1 MVDVLFLAEHGKQP
15 KTGSSAYH
23 AESCDRQ
30 RREFGKRRFADGC
43 HQAPQHVGTKGKQ
56 VPLQIFAHAS
66 INPENN
72 LFLLKTGAK
81 VVLFSFRLPIFALK
95 NESEPNMEIQANY
108 IKRIEIHGLWH
119 RFDIAWDLRPDV
131 NILAGINGVGKTTI
145 LNRSVL
151 YLEQTSG
158 EVKTDERNGVR
169 VCFDK
174 PEATYIPY
182 DVIRSYD
189 RPLVMG
195 DFTARMADPEVKSE
209 LDWQL
214 YLLQRRYLDYQ
225 VNVGNKMIELL
236 NGTDEQR
243 AQAPTL
249 SLPKRKFQDMI
260 DNLFSY
266 TGKTIDRKSND
277 IVFYQNGERLSP
289 YRLSSG
295 EKQMVLILL
304 TVLVREG
311 EHSVLFMDEPE
322 ASLHIEWQQKLIGM
336 IRELNPD
343 LQLILTTHSPAV
355 IMEGWLDAVTEV
367 SDIST
372 LSTPVN
378 KP

>member
-1 MVDVLFLAEHGKQP
+1 M
-15 KTGSSAYH
+15 
-23 AESCDRQ
+23 
-30 RREFGKRRFADGC
+30 
-43 HQAPQHVGTKGKQ
+43 
-56 VPLQIFAHAS
+56 
-66 INPENN
+66 
-72 LFLLKTGAK
+72 
-81 VVLFSFRLPIFALK
+81 LFSFRLPIFALK
-95 NESEPNMEIQANY
+95 NESKPDMEIQANY